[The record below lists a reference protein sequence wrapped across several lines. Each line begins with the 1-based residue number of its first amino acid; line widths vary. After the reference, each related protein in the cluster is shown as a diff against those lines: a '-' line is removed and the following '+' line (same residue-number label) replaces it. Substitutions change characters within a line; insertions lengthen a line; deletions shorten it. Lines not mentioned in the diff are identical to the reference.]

1 MIEMF
6 CTVFQVSRRSD
17 SRESSEL
24 MIEVRLI
31 EVSVG
36 EGDVNPIYVFDR
48 MDRMQ
53 YTLEA
58 VKPAKQFRS

>member
-1 MIEMF
+1 
-6 CTVFQVSRRSD
+6 
-17 SRESSEL
+17 